1 MRGDQGVQKILEQI
15 ESLSRE
21 VAGLKGERKAQ
32 TEAVKL
38 ADQVVTLKTQI
49 SDLEVNKSKLTEAHE
64 REKREL
70 EHMVGLEKK
79 RQEFEVVSAKRDAKL
94 TVREENLKA
103 EQDRFAERMDFQ
115 SKQFDGQVEYL
126 QKLMGQILER
136 LPTVEAIIGG
146 KQGAGSDD

>member
-103 EQDRFAERMDFQ
+103 EQDRFEERMAFQ

-136 LPTVEAIIGG
+136 LPTVEAIIG